1 MILSLITP
9 VLGSLTVT
17 YSDDTIIL
25 DFASKF
31 FVSLQSFLS
40 IINFYY
46 AHNVNSIIVTVF
58 VHLLYY
64 DYEQINSKPDLRMI
78 KLHGTVAATSI
89 GVQSSSKV

>member
-25 DFASKF
+25 DFA
-31 FVSLQSFLS
+31 
-40 IINFYY
+40 I
-46 AHNVNSIIVTVF
+46 TVF